1 VNTIAG
7 KAPLIQRLSL
17 WPHQKEAVSR
27 MSRYIEKYQAG
38 AADGSALVHMPT
50 GSGKTGVI
58 ATLARCLPNTGC
70 VLVLTPRIAL
80 RQQIVRDIRGRFFQR
95 LDTAPDLSDI
105 PKQVIELD
113 GECGDAPPDNM
124 EQTVFAGTIQKL
136 RSMTTRGSAILDC
149 LTRHVSL
156 IMFDE
161 GHYEPAPT
169 WSEAARQFEAPK
181 IVFTATPYRNDLK
194 VFDLNAEYAYSYTY
208 HEAVRDHYLREVE
221 FIPCRTTYDPA
232 QFVQD
237 VLDFYDERFGPEPDP
252 PRVIIRCDDRT
263 TIRQIAS
270 LLDHHSRTYVAIHER
285 FSDAGGDARERR
297 RVPDP
302 DTETATFWIHQFK
315 LLEGIDDRRFQFL
328 ALFQPLVSARALV
341 QQIGR
346 IIRNPDLQPSVKGY
360 VLDHSPGGLHREL
373 WEGFLKYDR
382 AIDEGGSDALN
393 LALGH
398 GWASH
403 LVAAMPGPAYLGRR
417 FRVALDLDA
426 LQPSDDI
433 ALPLHVNLLYKL
445 DDFDLDT
452 CCDILVQEY
461 VGQDRWVKAYK
472 PDEATVLLVYLA
484 FASSRYLRK
493 ASFFEPSLGITVI
506 HELAEMIAFYD
517 THGYVPLNHDKAHIG
532 KAIDASKL
540 KKLFRQHGRSY
551 LTRVSL
557 QNTNLVTRA
566 IRSRSLSAAA
576 VRDTVSGFDD
586 HAQVCATATGYSID
600 NPSTPGEKT
609 RRYVGFQR
617 GRISQSSAD
626 WCSLSDYLGW
636 LKDLQFMV
644 EGQTRSLPTF
654 RRYAPEETDV
664 RDPTPA
670 HILLDL
676 SEVEDTYITLPW
688 RGARQGRPLEI
699 EDLSCEVENGRFQ
712 LLANGVRCRVSIAYD
727 SVRRR
732 YELDSADLDSLY
744 KNRTPFHERGVIGYL
759 NQEQSF
765 RIIPKS
771 TNVIYALGQFYKPV
785 FKVGRE
791 FDPEHFE
798 VSQILVPCVEL
809 EAVAGEKGATI
820 NGDSAGWDPASLFGL
835 IDDLGASTLLAR
847 HFANPD
853 ILVCDDGGT
862 EIADFILSDT
872 LQGQQRIVLI
882 HAKAS
887 PQRRPYSA
895 SALPEICGQATKN
908 INYLAMYNEQMPRN
922 RRRWGG
928 PWPSA
933 DKPKVERRIRLG
945 PASWQAVWS
954 VLQQVIRHPLTQR
967 EVWLILGR
975 ILSKREFEERLG
987 KADPTPEAVQA
998 AFLLHATMTN
1008 VQSIGARLRVFC
1020 CP

>member
-7 KAPLIQRLSL
+7 NAPLIDQISL
-17 WPHQKEAVSR
+17 WPHQKEAVNR
-27 MSRYIEKYQAG
+27 MSYYIQKYHAG
-38 AADGSALVHMPT
+38 DADGSGLVHMPT

-58 ATLARCLPNTGC
+58 ATLARCIPYIGC
-70 VLVLTPRIAL
+70 VLVLTPRVAL

-95 LDTAPDLSDI
+95 LDSAPDLADI
-105 PKQVIELD
+105 PKRVIELD
-113 GECGDAPPDNM
+113 GASADLRPENM
-124 EQTVFAGTIQKL
+124 EQTVFVGTIQKL
-136 RSMTTRGSAILDC
+136 RSMTRRDSPILQE
-149 LTRHVSL
+149 LRRHVSL
-156 IMFDE
+156 VMFDE

-169 WSEAARQFEAPK
+169 WSESARQFEAPK
-181 IVFTATPYRNDLK
+181 VVFTATPYRNDLK

-208 HEAVRDHYLREVE
+208 HEAVRANYLREVE

-237 VLDFYDERFGPEPDP
+237 VLDFYDDHFGRQPDP
-252 PRVIIRCDDRT
+252 PRAIIRCDEKT

-270 LLDHHSRTYVAIHER
+270 LLDHHARTYVAIHER
-285 FSDAGGDARERR
+285 FSDAGGDPRERR
-297 RVPDP
+297 TVPDP

-315 LLEGIDDRRFQFL
+315 LLEGIDDRRFQLL
-328 ALFQPLVSARALV
+328 ALFQPLVSARRLV

-373 WEGFLKYDR
+373 WDGFLKYDA

-398 GWASH
+398 GWPSR
-403 LVAAMPGPAYLGRR
+403 LVAATSGPAYLGGR
-417 FRVALDLDA
+417 FRVPLDLDA
-426 LQPSDDI
+426 LQPNDDI
-433 ALPLHVNLLYKL
+433 ALPLHVNLLSKL
-445 DDFDLDT
+445 DGFDLDR
-452 CCDILVQEY
+452 CCEILEREY
-461 VGQDRWVKAYK
+461 VGQDRWVTSYKA
-472 PDEATVLLVYLA
+472 DEATVVFVYFA

-493 ASFFEPSLGITVI
+493 ASFFEPSLGVTVI
-506 HELAEMIAFYD
+506 HELDEMIAFYD
-517 THGYVPLNHDKAHIG
+517 THGYVPLSHDKARIG
-532 KAIDASKL
+532 KAIDAAKL

-557 QNTNLVTRA
+557 QNTNLATRA

-600 NPSTPGEKT
+600 NPSSPAEKT

-617 GRISQSSAD
+617 GRISESSAD
-626 WCSLSDYLGW
+626 WCSMSDYLGW

-644 EGQTRSLPTF
+644 EGQTRSVPTF
-654 RRYAPEETDV
+654 RRYASQEIDV

-670 HILLDL
+670 HVLLDL
-676 SEVEDTYITLPW
+676 SEVEDTYVTLPW
-688 RGARQGRPLEI
+688 GGARAGRPLQI
-699 EDLSCEVENGRFQ
+699 EDLSCEVKNGRFQ
-712 LLANGVRCRVSIAYD
+712 LIANGVGCRVSIAYD
-727 SVRRR
+727 GVKRR
-732 YELDSADLDSLY
+732 YKLDSADLDSLY
-744 KNRTPFHERGVIGYL
+744 SNKTPFHQRGIVEYL

-771 TNVIYALGQFYKPV
+771 PNVIYALGQFYKPV

-798 VSQILVPCVEL
+798 VSQILTTCVQL
-809 EAVAGEKGATI
+809 ESVAGEKGATI
-820 NGDSAGWDPASLFGL
+820 NGDSTGWDPASLFGL
-835 IDDLGASTLLAR
+835 IDDLGASTLLAK
-847 HFANPD
+847 HFADPD

-872 LQGQQRIVLI
+872 VQGQERIVLI

-887 PQRRPYSA
+887 ADRRPYSA
-895 SALPEICGQATKN
+895 TVLQEVCGQATKN
-908 INYLAMYNEQMPRN
+908 INYLGMYNEQTPRN
-922 RRRWGG
+922 LGRWGG
-928 PWPSA
+928 AWPS
-933 DKPKVERRIRLG
+933 DNNPKVEPRIRRG
-945 PASWQAVWS
+945 PASGQEVWS
-954 VLQQVIRHPLTQR
+954 ALQRVIRHPHADRQ
-967 EVWLILGR
+967 VWLLLGR
-975 ILSKREFEERLG
+975 ILSKSEFEDRLG
-987 KADPTPEAVQA
+987 RPDPTPEAVQA

-1008 VQSIGARLRVFC
+1008 VQLIGAKLRVFC